1 MPEKTLKD
9 KVDAARINLASI
21 THVSHFDVKN
31 VFEALTAL
39 EEENMLLRGSV
50 KGLEEAIKFHKA
62 EEMRWRKGYHEE
74 VEKRD
79 ELERELRCVKNE
91 LSEFYEPTK
100 EARDGSE

>member
-39 EEENMLLRGSV
+39 EERV
-50 KGLEEAIKFHKA
+50 K
-62 EEMRWRKGYHEE
+62 
-74 VEKRD
+74 
-79 ELERELRCVKNE
+79 ELEKERALIAGWYETEFGWNFEEHVRELTEDASNK
-91 LSEFYEPTK
+91 EPPN
-100 EARDGSE
+100 DGK